1 MKRAARLLAGW
12 LLAAG
17 LCGCAT
23 LPSGVAEPVLTSG
36 RLVLK
41 VQASADRQA
50 LGVNAAFELLGNAER
65 GELRLSSPLGPQIAS
80 ARWAPGLAELTTPDG
95 RSRFNTLDELS
106 QRALG
111 EVLPLAALPDW
122 LAGRPW
128 PGAAHQAG
136 ASGFEQLGWWV
147 GLARFDEGW
156 IDAERAAP
164 PAVSLRVRLDDS
176 GKKRSLLSGG
186 AVASR

>member
-1 MKRAARLLAGW
+1 MRRRVWRLAEVLAG
-12 LLAAG
+12 LLAAV
-17 LCGCAT
+17 LVSACT
-23 LPSGVAEPVLTSG
+23 TVPRSDAESITRSG

-41 VQASADRQA
+41 VQASADRPAQG
-50 LGVNAAFELLGNAER
+50 LNAAFELLGNAEQ

-80 ARWAPGLAELTTPDG
+80 ARWAPGLALLTTPDG
-95 RSRFNTLDELS
+95 RSQFNTLDELS

-128 PGAAHQAG
+128 RGAPHQISAD
-136 ASGFEQLGWWV
+136 GFEQLGWLV
-147 GLARFDEGW
+147 GLARFNDGW
-156 IDAERAAP
+156 IDAQRAAP

-176 GKKRSLLSGG
+176 GTDRSAQSK
-186 AVASR
+186 